1 MPSFFAR
8 YLERLDLAYRDQPF
22 FVGLKARLLAAI
34 TLLIAVVIPFN
45 IGKVLWHQPPELGA
59 RLIVNLIVGLAAL
72 WSFRLVL
79 SGNVIRP
86 ANILALVMVCAVHG
100 MTWIVG
106 ATIEPTQPLA
116 HALQL
121 FAFDIVFL
129 LFAIAFASRRAAIVV
144 FFIATLGHTAFY
156 LVFLRKPTLD
166 PSLQFAANTLLRD
179 GLLVIGLVFCLSY
192 TLLKMI
198 ETAHRRS
205 EESLH
210 ESLRV
215 NENLEH
221 LVAERTRALEQAS
234 NQAAAASRA
243 KSEFLANMSH
253 EIRTPLNGIIASS
266 DLLMRRSDLSA
277 ETREHTRLISESG
290 DLLLKLL
297 GDILDF
303 SKIEAGHV
311 ALEKHTFE
319 LTRIIEDTVALMDSR
334 AAAGRVELES
344 MIADDLPQFVEGD
357 SYRLRQVLLNL
368 VANAIKFTPANGH
381 VHISVLLGSGQ
392 NQLGEAFVRFEVIDT
407 GIGLDETARTR
418 IFERFTQADNS
429 TTRRYGGTGLGLAIS
444 ARLVEMMGGKLDVT
458 STSGKGST
466 FYFTIPLRKIESAP
480 VAAEAPAKLESRL
493 DLRVLV
499 AEDNAVN
506 RKILGT
512 QLAQLGCSV
521 TITNDGEAALVA
533 LEQEPLPHV
542 ILMDCHMP
550 KLDGWSA
557 TRRIREGK
565 TSIDLRL
572 QRVAALPVIAL
583 TAAAYPEERARCHDA
598 GMNHFLAK
606 PVKLS
611 ELQQVLLPYAHAA
624 KSAA

>member
-34 TLLIAVVIPFN
+34 TLIIALVVPFN
-45 IGKVLWHQPPELGA
+45 MAKVLWHQPPEVMA
-59 RLIVNLIVGLAAL
+59 RLLVNVIVGFTAVWCL
-72 WSFRLVL
+72 RLVL
-79 SGNVIRP
+79 SGNVLRP
-86 ANILALVMVCAVHG
+86 ANVLALVMVCAVHG
-100 MTWIVG
+100 TTWLVG
-106 ATIEPTQPLA
+106 AAIEPEQPLA
-116 HALQL
+116 HGLQL
-121 FAFDIVFL
+121 FAFNIVFL
-129 LFAIAFASRRAAIVV
+129 LFAIAFASRRTAIVV
-144 FFIATLGHTAFY
+144 FAIASAGHAAFY
-156 LVFLRKPTLD
+156 WVFLRRLPDD
-166 PSLQFAANTLLRD
+166 PPLLFAANTLLRD
-179 GLLVIGLVFCLSY
+179 GLLVLGLVFCLSY

-205 EESLH
+205 EESLR

-266 DLLMRRSDLSA
+266 DLLMRRTDLSA

-319 LTRIIEDTVALMDSR
+319 LTRIVEDTVALMASR
-334 AAAGRVELES
+334 ATAGRVELES
-344 MIADDLPQFVEGD
+344 TIAENLPQFVEGD

-368 VANAIKFTPANGH
+368 VANGIKFTPAQGR
-381 VHISVLLGSGQ
+381 VQISVLDCPA
-392 NQLGEAFVRFEVIDT
+392 NQAGETAVRFEVIDT
-407 GIGLDETARTR
+407 GIGLDDAARAR

-444 ARLVEMMGGKLDVT
+444 ARLVEMMGGKLEVT
-458 STSGKGST
+458 SSPGRGSV
-466 FYFTIPLRKIESAP
+466 FYFTIPLRKIASAP
-480 VAAEAPAKLESRL
+480 AAAEKPAMLLSRL

-512 QLAQLGCSV
+512 QLAQLGCSF
-521 TITNDGEAALVA
+521 TMAADGEAALTA
-533 LEQEPLPHV
+533 LEQDPLPQV

-565 TSIDLRL
+565 TSADS
-572 QRVAALPVIAL
+572 RVLSISALPVIAL

-611 ELQQVLLPYAHAA
+611 ELHQVLLPYAHAA
-624 KSAA
+624 KTAA

>member
-1 MPSFFAR
+1 
-8 YLERLDLAYRDQPF
+8 
-22 FVGLKARLLAAI
+22 
-34 TLLIAVVIPFN
+34 
-45 IGKVLWHQPPELGA
+45 
-59 RLIVNLIVGLAAL
+59 
-72 WSFRLVL
+72 
-79 SGNVIRP
+79 
-86 ANILALVMVCAVHG
+86 
-100 MTWIVG
+100 
-106 ATIEPTQPLA
+106 
-116 HALQL
+116 
-121 FAFDIVFL
+121 
-129 LFAIAFASRRAAIVV
+129 
-144 FFIATLGHTAFY
+144 
-156 LVFLRKPTLD
+156 
-166 PSLQFAANTLLRD
+166 
-179 GLLVIGLVFCLSY
+179 
-192 TLLKMI
+192 
-198 ETAHRRS
+198 
-205 EESLH
+205 
-210 ESLRV
+210 
-215 NENLEH
+215 
-221 LVAERTRALEQAS
+221 
-234 NQAAAASRA
+234 
-243 KSEFLANMSH
+243 
-253 EIRTPLNGIIASS
+253 
-266 DLLMRRSDLSA
+266 
-277 ETREHTRLISESG
+277 
-290 DLLLKLL
+290 
-297 GDILDF
+297 
-303 SKIEAGHV
+303 
-311 ALEKHTFE
+311 
-319 LTRIIEDTVALMDSR
+319 MDSR

-344 MIADDLPQFVEGD
+344 AIAEDLPQFVEGD

-368 VANAIKFTPANGH
+368 VANAIKFTPANGR
-381 VHISVLLGSGQ
+381 VHISVLVGPDQ
-392 NQLGEAFVRFEVIDT
+392 NRTGETSVRFEVIDT
-407 GIGLDETARTR
+407 GIGLDETARAR

-458 STSGKGST
+458 STPGKGSV

-493 DLRVLV
+493 ALRVLV

-572 QRVAALPVIAL
+572 QQIAALPVIAL